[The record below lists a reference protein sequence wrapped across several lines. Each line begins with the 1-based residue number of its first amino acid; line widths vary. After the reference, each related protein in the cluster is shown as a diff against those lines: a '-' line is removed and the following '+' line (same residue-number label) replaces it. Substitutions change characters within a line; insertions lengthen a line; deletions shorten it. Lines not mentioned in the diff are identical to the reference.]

1 MKKIS
6 ILFALCAFCAHAA
19 AAADIKTTETQ
30 EDTTAFEQ
38 LYEAVV
44 SATRAPQS
52 APFAISRIQSRE
64 LEQFSRG
71 VQELPFLF
79 AHTPGVL
86 AWSDNGLGTGTSYLR
101 IRGAADSRINVT
113 IDGVPLNSP
122 EDQCVFWANMNSYSS
137 FLGGVEIQRGVGSS
151 SNGDGAF
158 GGTVAL
164 SSRTPSLV
172 PSAQVDFSYGSYNS
186 RKAGASLSTGLLGGK
201 WILDASYHH
210 TATDGYMAG
219 TAGNSGSWMASLT
232 FLASKDLLFRYHNIG
247 NYEHT
252 GQAWNGVDSGELLD
266 GTYGKPTGI
275 FGYEDLYRVGLG
287 RFNSLA
293 QWYEQNEN
301 GSFTLHNYEDPL
313 RGGKWQTT
321 DNFVQDHNILSVSW
335 QASELWKLSA
345 ALHYTWGSG
354 YYEELKPDN
363 KLSNF
368 GLSFVDSEG
377 NPVKKT
383 DFIRKK
389 GLTQNTCGLIA
400 NAHRQGEKLDLRFGL
415 SAQNFNGWHY
425 GYLTYIKDAALLAH
439 LKQTAA
445 DKFVGDNYLY
455 YDSDAVKTDLSG
467 FVKATYT
474 IAGGLKAFGDLQYRF
489 VRYTTDGINDK
500 FIKNGD
506 GTYTNQRLD
515 INQTYNF
522 FNPKGGFEYTSG
534 AHKAFASVALSHR
547 EPERNNF
554 TDNGSY
560 PAPKPESLVDYE
572 LGYNYAGRKLQMG
585 LTLYYMDYHNQ
596 FVCTGELSDIGEALT
611 TNIAKSYRTGV
622 ELAADLKLFRW
633 LDLNADAALSSN
645 RILDFDE
652 VVEDWD
658 NEDKPI
664 TIHYDN
670 SALAFSPSAILG
682 GGFTLHKGGARLN
695 WRTSY
700 VSRQYL
706 DNTEC
711 EQRSLP
717 EYTRTDVNLSYTITP
732 KSRWCRDIT
741 LGLNLGNIFNAHYA
755 ASGWVYSAIY
765 ESAGHTNDNRYTQ
778 IGYFPAAGFTALGN
792 VTIRF

>member
-1 MKKIS
+1 MKRIA
-6 ILFALCAFCAHAA
+6 ILFAACTICAELAA
-19 AAADIKTTETQ
+19 APRAEIK
-30 EDTTAFEQ
+30 DTTAFEQ

-52 APFAISRIQSRE
+52 APFAISRIQSSELRE
-64 LEQFSRG
+64 FSQG

-79 AHTPGVL
+79 AHTPGVV

-101 IRGAADSRINVT
+101 IRGAGDSRINVT

-172 PSAQVDFSYGSYNS
+172 PSAQVDFSYGSYNT

-201 WILDASYHH
+201 WIIDASYHN

-219 TAGNSGSWMASLT
+219 TAGNSGSWMGSVTL
-232 FLASKDLLFRYHNIG
+232 LANPDLLFRYHNIG

-252 GQAWNGVDSGELLD
+252 GQAWSGVNAAELLD
-266 GTYGKPTGI
+266 GTYGMQTGI
-275 FGYEDLYRVGLG
+275 FGYEDLDRVGLG
-287 RFNSLA
+287 RYNCLA
-293 QWYEQNEN
+293 QWYEKNDD
-301 GSFTLHNYEDPL
+301 GTYTLHNYEDPI
-313 RGGKWQTT
+313 RGGNWSTT

-335 QASELWKLSA
+335 QASEEWSLSA

-354 YYEELKPDN
+354 YYEELKPDT
-363 KLSNF
+363 KLSKF
-368 GLSFVDSEG
+368 GLSSFIDKDG
-377 NPVKKT
+377 NQVKKT
-383 DFIRKK
+383 DFIRQK
-389 GLTQNTCGLIA
+389 GLTQHTYGLIA
-400 NAHRQGEKLDLRFGL
+400 NARRQSEKFDLRFGL

-425 GYLTYIKDAALLAH
+425 GYLSYIKNEELLNN
-439 LKQTAA
+439 LKETQA
-445 DKFVGDNYLY
+445 DKFANGNYLY

-474 IAGGLKAFGDLQYRF
+474 LCDGLKAFADLQYRF
-489 VRYTTDGINDK
+489 VRYTTGGINDK
-500 FIKNGD
+500 FYENED
-506 GTYTNQRLD
+506 GSFTNQSLD
-515 INQTYNF
+515 INKTYNF

-560 PAPKPESLVDYE
+560 PAPEAEKLVDYE
-572 LGYNYAGRKLQMG
+572 LGYNYGGKALQLG
-585 LTLYYMDYHNQ
+585 VTLYYMDYHNQ
-596 FVCTGELSDIGEALT
+596 FVFTGAQSDIGEALT
-611 TNIAKSYRTGV
+611 TNIAKSYRAGV
-622 ELAADLKLFRW
+622 ELAADLRVCSW
-633 LDLNADAALSSN
+633 LDLSADAALSSN

-652 VVEDWD
+652 VVDDWD
-658 NEDKPI
+658 NGSQ

-717 EYTRTDVNLSYTITP
+717 GYTNTDVNLSYTFTP
-732 KSRWCRDIT
+732 KRNILWFRDIT
-741 LGLNLGNIFNAHYA
+741 VGLNLGNIFNSRYA
-755 ASGWVYSAIY
+755 ANAWVYSAIY
-765 ESAGHTNDNRYTQ
+765 ESGGHTNDKRYTE
-778 IGYFPAAGFTALGN
+778 IGYFPAAGFTALGTC
-792 VTIRF
+792 TIRF